1 MHSVQIKIFIVI
13 LRSIV
18 FPIQHAYDCPSDIID
33 EISSKQP
40 LSEILEEPDVV
51 TEKPFVESACT
62 LQVHMFIW
70 DKT

>member
-18 FPIQHAYDCPSDIID
+18 FPIQYAYDCPSDIID